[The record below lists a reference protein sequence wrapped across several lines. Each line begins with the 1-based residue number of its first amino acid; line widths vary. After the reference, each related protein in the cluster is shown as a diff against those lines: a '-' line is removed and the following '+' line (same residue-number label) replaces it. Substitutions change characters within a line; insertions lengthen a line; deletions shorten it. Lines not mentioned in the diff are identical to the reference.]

1 MNDCLL
7 ESENFQI
14 TKADNN
20 KYLLLPVKKQ
30 PAEKIVLKECGK
42 DYDKMKNSHSNH
54 HFHQTPKI
62 DSCYFNKTLVKKNIT
77 RRLHTLIIKHYVLL
91 SNLVFEQ
98 LFFMCFIRII
108 GYSLNSMRDL

>member
-42 DYDKMKNSHSNH
+42 DLNDKNSLIHISPK
-54 HFHQTPKI
+54 HQKI
-62 DSCYFNKTLVKKNIT
+62 DSC
-77 RRLHTLIIKHYVLL
+77 
-91 SNLVFEQ
+91 
-98 LFFMCFIRII
+98 
-108 GYSLNSMRDL
+108 

>member
-42 DYDKMKNSHSNH
+42 DFDKMNNSHS
-54 HFHQTPKI
+54 HFTTTPK
-62 DSCYFNKTLVKKNIT
+62 NKSIHTLNKKNYLIDFT
-77 RRLHTLIIKHYVLL
+77 HDNHQAICVIIK
-91 SNLVFEQ
+91 
-98 LFFMCFIRII
+98 LFCFIQII
-108 GYSLNSMRDL
+108 IYDLDHE

>member
-1 MNDCLL
+1 MKEQSKDQQQSHDMNDCLL

-42 DYDKMKNSHSNH
+42 DNKQIYNDIRKI
-54 HFHQTPKI
+54 HFIITHNQTTTTKKI
-62 DSCYFNKTLVKKNIT
+62 MF
-77 RRLHTLIIKHYVLL
+77 
-91 SNLVFEQ
+91 
-98 LFFMCFIRII
+98 
-108 GYSLNSMRDL
+108 